1 MIDKIK
7 EIVARELMVDEGDI
21 TLETDIL
28 NDLGADSLSVVDLA
42 MALEDE
48 FEIEMPDE
56 ELEGIRTVG
65 DIVNYIK
72 NIDK

>member
-7 EIVARELMVDEGDI
+7 EIIARELMVEESDI
-21 TLETDIL
+21 TLETDIQ
-28 NDLGADSLSVVDLA
+28 NDLGADSLTVVDLA

-48 FEIEMPDE
+48 FDVELPDE
-56 ELEGIRTVG
+56 DLESIRTVG

-72 NIDK
+72 KLDK

>member
-72 NIDK
+72 NNG

>member
-7 EIVARELMVDEGDI
+7 KIVARELMVDEADI
-21 TLETDIL
+21 TLDTDIL

-56 ELEGIRTVG
+56 ELENIKTVG

-72 NIDK
+72 NNG

>member
-1 MIDKIK
+1 MFDKIK
-7 EIVARELMVDEGDI
+7 EIIVRELMVDESDI
-21 TLETDIL
+21 TLETDII
-28 NDLGADSLSVVDLA
+28 NDLGADSLTVVDLA

-56 ELEGIRTVG
+56 ELENIKTVG

-72 NIDK
+72 NLG

>member
-1 MIDKIK
+1 MFDKIK
-7 EIVARELMVDEGDI
+7 EIIARELMVDESDI
-21 TLETDIL
+21 TLETDII
-28 NDLGADSLSVVDLA
+28 NDLGADSLTVVDLA

-56 ELEGIRTVG
+56 ELEDIKTVG

-72 NIDK
+72 SLG

>member
-1 MIDKIK
+1 MVDKIK
-7 EIVARELMVDEGDI
+7 EIVARELMVEESDI

-48 FEIEMPDE
+48 FEIEMPDD
-56 ELEGIRTVG
+56 ELENIRTVG

>member
-1 MIDKIK
+1 MFEKIK
-7 EIVARELMVDEGDI
+7 EIVARELMVDESDI

-28 NDLGADSLSVVDLA
+28 NDLGADSLTVVDLA

-48 FEIEMPDE
+48 FEVELPDE
-56 ELEGIRTVG
+56 ELENIRTVG

-72 NIDK
+72 NLDK

>member
-1 MIDKIK
+1 MFEKIK
-7 EIVARELMVDEGDI
+7 EIVARELMVEESDI

-28 NDLGADSLSVVDLA
+28 NDLGADSLTVVDLA

-48 FEIEMPDE
+48 FEVELPDE
-56 ELEGIRTVG
+56 ELENIRTGG

-72 NIDK
+72 KLEK

>member
-7 EIVARELMVDEGDI
+7 EIVARELMVEETEI

-48 FEIEMPDE
+48 FEIEMPDD
-56 ELEGIRTVG
+56 ELENIKTVG

-72 NIDK
+72 SNS

>member
-7 EIVARELMVDEGDI
+7 EIVARELMVEETEI
-21 TLETDIL
+21 SLETDIL

-48 FEIEMPDE
+48 FEIEMPDD
-56 ELEGIRTVG
+56 ELENIKTVG

-72 NIDK
+72 SNS

>member
-1 MIDKIK
+1 MVDKIK
-7 EIVARELMVDEGDI
+7 EIVARELMVEESDI

-56 ELEGIRTVG
+56 ELESIRTVG

>member
-1 MIDKIK
+1 MFDKIK
-7 EIVARELMVDEGDI
+7 EIVARELMVEESDI

-28 NDLGADSLSVVDLA
+28 NDLGADSLTVVDLA

-48 FEIEMPDE
+48 FEVELPDE
-56 ELEGIRTVG
+56 ELENIRTVG

-72 NIDK
+72 KLDK

>member
-56 ELEGIRTVG
+56 ELEGIKTVG

-72 NIDK
+72 NLDK

>member
-1 MIDKIK
+1 MFDKIK
-7 EIVARELMVDEGDI
+7 EIIARELMVDESDI
-21 TLETDIL
+21 TPETDII
-28 NDLGADSLSVVDLA
+28 NDLGADSLTVVDLA

-56 ELEGIRTVG
+56 ELENIKTVG

-72 NIDK
+72 SLG

>member
-1 MIDKIK
+1 MFDKIK
-7 EIVARELMVDEGDI
+7 EIVARELMVEESDI

-28 NDLGADSLSVVDLA
+28 NDLGADSLTVVDLA

-48 FEIEMPDE
+48 FEVELPDE
-56 ELEGIRTVG
+56 ELENIRTVG

-72 NIDK
+72 NLDK

>member
-1 MIDKIK
+1 MVDKIK
-7 EIVARELMVDEGDI
+7 EIVARELMVEEGDI

-48 FEIEMPDE
+48 FDIEMPDE

-72 NIDK
+72 NLDK

>member
-7 EIVARELMVDEGDI
+7 EIVARELMVDEADI

-56 ELEGIRTVG
+56 ELENIKTVG

-72 NIDK
+72 NNN